1 MKGSLTATTSTSG
14 CSTALR
20 KTIRPIR
27 PNPLMPT
34 LTIVAVLLFVVLVEL
49 GVVLFVCGICRI
61 VGLELMVGM
70 KREERRGVLRHD
82 RGGSRDF

>member
-20 KTIRPIR
+20 KTMRPIR

-49 GVVLFVCGICRI
+49 GVLCCLFVGS
-61 VGLELMVGM
+61 VGSW
-70 KREERRGVLRHD
+70 D
-82 RGGSRDF
+82 WC